1 MDTNMTRNAPVFH
14 GLTSGQ
20 LEQIEK
26 RCIKRSFPRNA
37 MVIHE
42 GDTEASLF
50 VIEKGRVK
58 VYLSGT
64 DGREIII
71 NTHGPGEQ
79 FGELAL
85 IDGERRS
92 ASIMTCEESTF
103 LVINRQIFNDL
114 VRDFPE
120 ISFNLIVDL
129 SRKIRRLTREAK
141 TLAFADTYQRLRII
155 LQDLAIQSEG
165 GEAIPIALTQQEI
178 ADRIG
183 ASREVVS
190 RMLHALTEDGFLTRS
205 KRRYTI
211 KSALPDTLEI

>member
-1 MDTNMTRNAPVFH
+1 MLNNAPVFQ
-14 GLTSGQ
+14 GLTDSQ
-20 LEQIEK
+20 MQQIEK

-37 MVIHE
+37 MVINE
-42 GDTEASLF
+42 GETEASLY
-50 VIEKGRVK
+50 VVEKGRVK

-92 ASIMTCEESTF
+92 ASIMTSEESTF
-103 LVINRQIFNDL
+103 LIINKQIFNDL

-129 SRKIRRLTREAK
+129 SRKIRRLTKEAK
-141 TLAFADTYQRLRII
+141 TLAFSDTYQRLRIV
-155 LQDLAIQSEG
+155 LMNLAERG
-165 GEAIPIALTQQEI
+165 DDGEKTPIPLTQQEI

-190 RMLHALTEDGFLTRS
+190 RMLHALCQEGHLIRN

-211 KSALPDTLEI
+211 VSLLPDALQLQ

>member
-1 MDTNMTRNAPVFH
+1 MMINNAPVFH
-14 GLTSGQ
+14 RLTNGQ
-20 LEQIEK
+20 LEQVEK

-42 GDTEASLF
+42 GDTEASLY
-50 VIEKGRVK
+50 VVEKGRVK
-58 VYLSGT
+58 VYLSGP

-92 ASIMTCEESTF
+92 ASIMTCEDSSF
-103 LVINRQIFNDL
+103 LIINKQIFNDL

-129 SRKIRRLTREAK
+129 SRKIRRLTKEAK
-141 TLAFADTYQRLRII
+141 TLAFADTYQRLRIV
-155 LQDLAIQSEG
+155 LQDLALQGDG
-165 GEAIPIALTQQEI
+165 GENIPIPLTQQEI

-190 RMLHALTEDGFLTRS
+190 RMLHALTQDGFLNRS

-211 KSALPDTLEI
+211 VTSLPEALHVH

>member
-1 MDTNMTRNAPVFH
+1 MLKNAPVFQ
-14 GLTSGQ
+14 GLTDSQ
-20 LEQIEK
+20 MQQIEK
-26 RCIKRSFPRNA
+26 RCIRRNFPRNA

-92 ASIMTCEESTF
+92 ASIMTCEESSF
-103 LVINRQIFNDL
+103 LVINKQIFNDL

-129 SRKIRRLTREAK
+129 SRKIRRLTKEAK
-141 TLAFADTYQRLRII
+141 TLAFADTYQRLRIV
-155 LQDLAIQSEG
+155 LQDLAEQGEG
-165 GEAIPIALTQQEI
+165 GENIPIALTQQEI

-190 RMLHALTEDGFLTRS
+190 RMLHTLTQDGFLTRN

-211 KSALPDTLEI
+211 VSNLPEAISLH